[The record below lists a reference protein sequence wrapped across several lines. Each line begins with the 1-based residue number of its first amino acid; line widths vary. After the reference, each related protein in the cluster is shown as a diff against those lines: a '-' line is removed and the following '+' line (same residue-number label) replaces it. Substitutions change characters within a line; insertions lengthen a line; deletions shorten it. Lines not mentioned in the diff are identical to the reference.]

1 MRRILFWGTSI
12 LIGIY
17 IAGGMPAWGQA
28 PKPLTPGQQI
38 ENLVQEKAQAE
49 FNYHNASIKALVVED
64 KFRKLQK
71 KYDLLLIWS
80 QRLAAEKIVLMS
92 KLKTAKA
99 KVAQQQQLPLRN
111 K

>member
-28 PKPLTPGQQI
+28 LKPLTPEQQI

-49 FNYHNASIKALVVED
+49 FNYHSASIKALIAED
-64 KFRKLQK
+64 NLRMLQK
-71 KYDLLLIWS
+71 KYDLLLIRS
-80 QRLAAEKIVLMS
+80 QRLAAEKMVLMS
-92 KLKTAKA
+92 ELKTANA